1 MSISIITEKIL
12 TLSMLGCAFVVAVM
26 SIHEGDIFLGL
37 LLLTGQA
44 QSLFHANGAGHEI
57 AHFAVHKRII

>member
-12 TLSMLGCAFVVAVM
+12 TLSMLGCAFVVALM
-26 SIHEGDIFLGL
+26 SIREGDTFLGL

-44 QSLFHANGAGHEI
+44 QSLFHANSTGHEL
-57 AHFAVHKRII
+57 AHYAVHKRL